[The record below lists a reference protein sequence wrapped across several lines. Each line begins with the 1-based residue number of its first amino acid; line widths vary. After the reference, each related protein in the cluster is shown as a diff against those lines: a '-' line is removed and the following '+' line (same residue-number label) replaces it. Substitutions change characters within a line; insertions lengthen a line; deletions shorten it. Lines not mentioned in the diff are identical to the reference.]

1 MRNLKDFTFI
11 QENSL
16 SNDVCDKLVNFFHSN
31 PDLHIRYDNQTVN
44 FTQLFL
50 TKNRDRVPELHR
62 ELELA
67 SLQAIKMYKQHV
79 PETLFW
85 PEKYGFES
93 FRIKYYNNNNND
105 QFKPHVDSINLE
117 SMKRF
122 VAFFWYLTDVEDG
135 GGETEFLNI
144 DLKIKPKKGTLFMF
158 PPNWQFPHKGNPTTT
173 KEKFLLSSYLHIIQ

>member
-1 MRNLKDFTFI
+1 MRDLKDFTFI

-16 SNDVCDKLVNFFHSN
+16 SDDTCDKIVNLFHTS
-31 PDLHIRYDNQTVN
+31 PDLHVRYDDNLVSY
-44 FTQLFL
+44 TQLFL
-50 TKNRDRVPELHR
+50 TKHRDRAPELHR

-67 SLQAIKMYKQHV
+67 SLQAIKTYKART
-79 PETLFW
+79 PETSFW

-93 FRIKYYNNNNND
+93 FRIKYYNSNNSD
-105 QFKPHVDSINLE
+105 QFRPHVDSITLD

-122 VAFFWYLTDVEDG
+122 IAFFWYLTDVEDG

-158 PPNWQFPHKGNPTTT
+158 PPNWLFPHKGNPTST